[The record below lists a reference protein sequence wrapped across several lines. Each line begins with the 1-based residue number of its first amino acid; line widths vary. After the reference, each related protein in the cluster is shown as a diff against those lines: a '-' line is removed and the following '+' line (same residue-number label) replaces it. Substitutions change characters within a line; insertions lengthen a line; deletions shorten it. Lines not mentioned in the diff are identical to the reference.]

1 MKRDW
6 YLHDERAD
14 YEVIALSGCAQ
25 PSLLLRSSLM
35 TLFRKQYLVDND
47 PVSPAMPIF
56 SGYVFGNVTGR
67 GLVLL

>member
-35 TLFRKQYLVDND
+35 TLFRTQYLVDND
-47 PVSPAMPIF
+47 PVSMACQF
-56 SGYVFGNVTGR
+56 FLDTFLDTVVAWCC
-67 GLVLL
+67 L